1 MSSHAL
7 SQDQKSQ
14 DQTKTSLTNNFYI
27 KKIERV
33 IVVWSTAVA

>member
-14 DQTKTSLTNNFYI
+14 DQIKTSLTNNFYI
-27 KKIERV
+27 KKIESV
-33 IVVWSTAVA
+33 IVAWLMAVA